1 MIRWLSL
8 TSLEKRWLESKR
20 KKQKERKKEK
30 KKEEKGFQRTRSK
43 LFLTE
48 EKCVG
53 GEDIARTT

>member
-30 KKEEKGFQRTRSK
+30 KKEKGFQRTRWK